1 MNPKIVTPEMF
12 EVADKARTEFLR
24 DVDCNDQM
32 GALYAAVQDA
42 MNSAPLIGVGSP
54 LTSQSLALFEETKEY
69 FEETISKTASTI
81 HQIITIGSPDGF
93 DSKFSKFSMQ
103 SYYIYT
109 APKAGTSGYGPGG
122 HPFPEQKVIS
132 VTFCDFHQSPTH
144 FDVIFPL
151 KWLDKDFQAEALKVY
166 EKSQREAKRAER
178 ERIRDNADL
187 KKKQDAAALARLIR
201 ENPEMAEKML
211 AEAKG

>member
-12 EVADKARTEFLR
+12 EVADAARTAFLR

-32 GALYAAVQDA
+32 SALTAAVQAA
-42 MNSAPLIGVGSP
+42 MDGAPLIGVGSP
-54 LTSQSLALFEETKEY
+54 LTSQSLALFEATKEY
-69 FEETISKTASTI
+69 FEETISKTASVI
-81 HQIITIGSPDGF
+81 HQIITTGSPEGF
-93 DSKFSKFSMQ
+93 PAKFSMQ
-103 SYYIYT
+103 NHYIYT
-109 APKAGTSGYGPGG
+109 APKAGTVGYGPGG
-122 HPFPEQKVIS
+122 HPFPEQEVIS

-151 KWLDKDFQAEALKVY
+151 KWLDKDFRAEALKVY
-166 EKSQREAKRAER
+166 EKSQRESKRAER
-178 ERIRDNADL
+178 ERIEHNADQ

>member
-12 EVADKARTEFLR
+12 EVADAARTAFLR

-32 GALYAAVQDA
+32 SALTAGVQAVMDI
-42 MNSAPLIGVGSP
+42 APLIGVGSP
-54 LTSQSLALFEETKEY
+54 LTSQTLTLFEATKEF
-69 FEETISKTASTI
+69 FEETIAKTASTI
-81 HQIITIGSPDGF
+81 HQIITTGSPEGF
-93 DSKFSKFSMQ
+93 PAKFSMQ
-103 SYYIYT
+103 AYSIYT
-109 APKAGTSGYGPGG
+109 APKAGTFGYGPDG

-151 KWLDKDFQAEALKVY
+151 AWLDKDFRTEALKVY
-166 EKSQREAKRAER
+166 EKSQRETKRAER
-178 ERIRDNADL
+178 DRLRETAER
-187 KKKQDAAALARLIR
+187 KKQQDAAALARLIR
-201 ENPEMAEKML
+201 ENPDMAEKML